1 MRYIDHIRRLS
12 AYRHVVQD
20 NWSYEQ
26 VAKVYNVTLN
36 AVEAMM
42 HGRKMVATRGL
53 GEADVVLIC
62 SERDAGCPLS
72 DIALYWNL
80 PESVILGL
88 NKRDPYVPGRRPKP
102 AGYVFPR
109 DKYDALIAEY
119 DSRPP
124 KTETRKSIAAKY
136 GLTENQLSWIVSGN
150 AQKSRV
156 VSPEVR
162 AQIMEDIEA
171 LNSKS
176 IKYLAQKYAVP
187 YSIARSW
194 VGNHLKE
201 KKEAEADGLTGPV
214 R

>member
-12 AYRHVVQD
+12 AYRHIVQD

-26 VAKVYNVTLN
+26 VAQVYNVTLG
-36 AVEAMM
+36 AVESMLRA
-42 HGRKMVATRGL
+42 RKSNASRGL
-53 GEADVVLIC
+53 SETDVVFIC
-62 SERDAGCPLS
+62 SERDAGCPVS

-102 AGYVFPR
+102 AGFVFPR
-109 DKYDALIAEY
+109 NKYDALIAEY

-124 KTETRKSIAAKY
+124 KTESRKSIAAKY
-136 GLTENQLSWIVSGN
+136 GLTENQLSWIVSGT

-176 IKYLAQKYAVP
+176 IKHLAQKYAVP

-201 KKEAEADGLTGPV
+201 KKEAEDDDLTGPV

>member
-12 AYRHVVQD
+12 AYRHIVQD

-26 VAKVYNVTLN
+26 VAQVYNVTLG
-36 AVEAMM
+36 AVESMLRA
-42 HGRKMVATRGL
+42 RKSNASRGL
-53 GEADVVLIC
+53 GETDVVFIC
-62 SERDAGCPLS
+62 GERDAGCPVS

-102 AGYVFPR
+102 AGFVFPR
-109 DKYDALIAEY
+109 NKYDALIAEY

-124 KTETRKSIAAKY
+124 KTESRKSIAAKY
-136 GLTENQLSWIVSGN
+136 GLTENQLSWIVSGT

-176 IKYLAQKYAVP
+176 IKHLAQKYAVP

-201 KKEAEADGLTGPV
+201 KKEAEDDGLTGPV